1 MAKDA
6 TAGSPA
12 PDMNE
17 DDYEALLRTLSAS
30 APGRAFLA
38 EFARRN
44 RAAETETLLAAMAR
58 LEAMVAAQHLPA
70 AEAPFQPTTADTL
83 VEPIA
88 DEAPIEPATAEA
100 PTEPATADT
109 LVEPIAA
116 EAPAEPVAAEP
127 PVEPVAAEAPTE
139 PATAEPPAEPIAAEP
154 PAEPIA
160 AEPPV
165 EPVAAEPPVEPA
177 PIEAPVGTIAIPEV
191 TWVVEVS
198 LPVEQREAAATA
210 PATSPPEFAPIAPLR
225 DASETATPPRHSLTQ
240 IMSLSED
247 ERVALFS

>member
-17 DDYEALLRTLSAS
+17 DDYEALLGTLSAS
-30 APGRAFLA
+30 VPGRAFLA

-70 AEAPFQPTTADTL
+70 AEAPF
-83 VEPIA
+83 
-88 DEAPIEPATAEA
+88 
-100 PTEPATADT
+100 EPATADT

-116 EAPAEPVAAEP
+116 EAPAEPI
-127 PVEPVAAEAPTE
+127 AAEA
-139 PATAEPPAEPIAAEP
+139 
-154 PAEPIA
+154 
-160 AEPPV
+160 
-165 EPVAAEPPVEPA
+165 PVEPA

-198 LPVEQREAAATA
+198 LPVEQREAAAAA
-210 PATSPPEFAPIAPLR
+210 PESRPPETAAAPPR
-225 DASETATPPRHSLTQ
+225 NASEEATPPRGPLTQ
-240 IMSLSED
+240 IMALSEA
-247 ERVALFS
+247 ERIALFS